1 MAWGWWRRRWTWP
14 RRRRWRQW
22 RRRRPVRRRRPRRPV
37 RRRRQRR
44 VRRRFYRGRRRGWR
58 RRRYIRRRRRLRRK
72 KLVLTQ
78 WHPATRR
85 KCVIKGYLPILW
97 CGYLRSNRNYALHS
111 DDCVKQGEGF
121 GGSVST
127 VSFNL
132 RVLFDQHQRGLNKWS
147 FPNDQLD
154 LARYKGCKFTFYRTK
169 DCDFIGQYDIVAPYA
184 LDKDSCPSY
193 HPGMMI
199 QAKNKFLIPSYDTR
213 PRGRQKVTVKIQPP
227 KLFEDKWYTQEDL
240 CEVNLV
246 SLAVSAASF
255 THPFGSPQTDNLCV
269 TFQVLDP
276 LLNSVIG
283 FSSKQHQVV
292 LNHLYTHNT
301 YWASHLTPYF
311 TTNLKKPYPQSD
323 GQPQTAPNAEK
334 TLQIQDIKI
343 AGDTNYNWYPY
354 NITKYS
360 YTLDDIRQQYF
371 KWETS
376 LAPQQTTPN
385 LGKPN
390 EHPTPTND
398 YYEYHLG
405 LFSPI
410 FIGPTRTS
418 NIFPAA
424 YFDCVYNPLTDK
436 GVGNHVWFQY
446 NSKADTQIA
455 SSGLY
460 CHIQDKPL
468 WAALYGYPDFVE
480 SVLGPNQDAE
490 SVGLVCCICPYTE
503 PPMYKKD
510 NPNMGFVFYD
520 TKFGNGKWLDG
531 RGHIPIYWLSRWRPE
546 MMFQQ
551 EVMRDIVQTGP
562 YSYKDELKNC
572 CLVAKY
578 KFYFTWG
585 GNMVFQQS
593 IRNPCKTDGRDPDS
607 NRFPRDVQVVDP
619 ISMGPRWVFHSW
631 DWRRGFVSQQAIKRV
646 SEKPLDYEA
655 YFTKSKRPRIFP
667 HTETAEE
674 FQQPEEDST
683 SEEEKSLISVEEANP
698 QIQKHLRKQL
708 LRQQQLGE
716 QLRLLKLHLLKT
728 QAGLQVNPLL
738 FCQQ

>member
-1 MAWGWWRRRWTWP
+1 M
-14 RRRRWRQW
+14 
-22 RRRRPVRRRRPRRPV
+22 
-37 RRRRQRR
+37 
-44 VRRRFYRGRRRGWR
+44 
-58 RRRYIRRRRRLRRK
+58 
-72 KLVLTQ
+72 
-78 WHPATRR
+78 
-85 KCVIKGYLPILW
+85 
-97 CGYLRSNRNYALHS
+97 
-111 DDCVKQGEGF
+111 
-121 GGSVST
+121 ST

-154 LARYKGCKFTFYRTK
+154 LARYRGCKFTFYRTK

-199 QAKNKFLIPSYDTR
+199 QAKNKFLVPSYDTR

-227 KLFEDKWYTQEDL
+227 RLFEDKWYTQEDL

-301 YWASHLTPYF
+301 YWSSHLTPYF
-311 TTNLKKPYPQSD
+311 TTNLKKPYPQSN
-323 GQPQTAPNAEK
+323 GQPQTAPNADK

-354 NITKYS
+354 NMTNQS
-360 YTLDDIRQQYF
+360 HTLGEIRQQYF

-376 LAPQQTTPN
+376 LAPQGTTSN

-468 WAALYGYPDFVE
+468 WAALYGYSEFAAKTTGDGAITANTRLCVR
-480 SVLGPNQDAE
+480 
-490 SVGLVCCICPYTE
+490 CPYTD
-503 PPMYKKD
+503 PMLID
-510 NPNMGFVFYD
+510 RNNDLQGFVPYS
-520 TKFGNGKWLDG
+520 KNFGKGKMPGGSSNVPLSMRVKWYVMLFHQLEWIEVIVESGPFAYKGDEKSAVLAMK
-531 RGHIPIYWLSRWRPE
+531 YTSRW
-546 MMFQQ
+546 
-551 EVMRDIVQTGP
+551 
-562 YSYKDELKNC
+562 K
-572 CLVAKY
+572 
-578 KFYFTWG
+578 WG
-585 GNMVFQQS
+585 GNPVSHQVV
-593 IRNPCKTDGRDPDS
+593 RNPCKKGTQASRVPRGLQATDPKRVAP
-607 NRFPRDVQVVDP
+607 PL
-619 ISMGPRWVFHSW
+619 VFHSW
-631 DWRRGFVSQQAIKRV
+631 DYRRGYFGHASIKRM
-646 SEKPLDYEA
+646 SEESEPPTL
-655 YFTKSKRPRIFP
+655 FTGPSGKRPRRD
-667 HTETAEE
+667 TNVQQAEE
-674 FQQPEEDST
+674 EQQKESSSFRLQRQLQPWINSSQETQSSQEE
-683 SEEEKSLISVEEANP
+683 
-698 QIQKHLRKQL
+698 IQAQGSIQDQL
-708 LRQQQLGE
+708 LQQLGE
-716 QLRLLKLHLLKT
+716 QRALRKQLELLAGQVLKV
-728 QAGLQVNPLL
+728 QAGHHLHPLL
-738 FCQQ
+738 SSQA